1 LNGVAYVRVDGE
13 AWKKFHAAAVAALP
27 DAFVVTLG
35 LGAPEPSLNVWGR
48 PPNGLEV
55 MRRIKAEFD
64 PGNILNPG
72 RFIV

>member
-1 LNGVAYVRVDGE
+1 MSG
-13 AWKKFHAAAVAALP
+13 AV
-27 DAFVVTLG
+27 
-35 LGAPEPSLNVWGR
+35 

-55 MRRIKAEFD
+55 MRRIKSEFD